1 MGSHIFQQNQIWGS
15 IWGPKTVRKCIL
27 SMDKKWTIWNI
38 FCEYFKLKIMVGPK
52 LFTLK
57 KFLKID
63 IQDHVESKGIFIR
76 PIEIEK
82 VKWEVP

>member
-1 MGSHIFQQNQIWGS
+1 
-15 IWGPKTVRKCIL
+15 
-27 SMDKKWTIWNI
+27 MDEKWTIWNI
-38 FCEYFKLKIMVGPK
+38 FCEYFKLKIIVGPKEGPK

-63 IQDHVESKGIFIR
+63 IQDHVESKIIFIR

-82 VKWEVP
+82 AKWEVS